1 MFKHRS
7 NAFPGFSRTNSG
19 ELVGRRPLARVTVG
33 PRLYTVIGV
42 IAPQGE

>member
-7 NAFPGFSRTNSG
+7 NAFPGFSRTNSV
-19 ELVGRRPLARVTVG
+19 ELGSGHALARVAVG

-42 IAPQGE
+42 IAPQRQ